1 MRVYAI
7 VSVIVKAQRGAFN
20 HERRNTMS
28 DDLAKLMEQD
38 FEQTNATSVEKI
50 DQQGLTSVAALARTI
65 RDKEAKI
72 SDLEQTLKDEKK
84 TLLKLTDEE
93 MPSMLAEIGMSSFA
107 LDDGSTVEV
116 KQTYGASILVSKRPE
131 AYDWLR
137 DHGHDDII
145 KNTVLCQFGR
155 GEDDQA
161 GAFAAFAQ
169 TQGFIPE
176 QKTEVHPQTLRA
188 FVKERCEAG
197 EDFPMELFG
206 AWVGQRAVI
215 KRGKK

>member
-1 MRVYAI
+1 
-7 VSVIVKAQRGAFN
+7 
-20 HERRNTMS
+20 MS

-38 FEQTNATSVEKI
+38 FEENAASVEKI

-65 RDKEAKI
+65 RDKEARI
-72 SDLEQTLKDEKK
+72 SDLEQTLKEEKK
-84 TLLKLTDEE
+84 ALIKLTDEE
-93 MPSMLAEIGMSSFA
+93 MPSMLAEIGMASFA

-116 KQTYGASILVSKRPE
+116 KQTYGASILVDKRPE
-131 AYDWLR
+131 AYEWLR

-169 TQGFIPE
+169 KQGFIPE

-188 FVKERCEAG
+188 FVKERCETG
-197 EDFPMELFG
+197 EEFPMELFG

>member
-1 MRVYAI
+1 
-7 VSVIVKAQRGAFN
+7 
-20 HERRNTMS
+20 MS
-28 DDLAKLMEQD
+28 DLERLMEQD
-38 FEQTNATSVEKI
+38 FEETNAASVEKI

-72 SDLEQTLKDEKK
+72 SDLEQTLKEEKK
-84 TLLKLTDEE
+84 ALIKLTDEE

-116 KQTYGASILVSKRPE
+116 KQTYGASILVDKRPE
-131 AYDWLR
+131 AYEWLR

-169 TQGFIPE
+169 KQGFIPE

>member
-1 MRVYAI
+1 
-7 VSVIVKAQRGAFN
+7 
-20 HERRNTMS
+20 MS
-28 DDLAKLMEQD
+28 DLERLMEQD

-65 RDKEAKI
+65 RDKEARI
-72 SDLEQTLKDEKK
+72 SDLEQTLKEQKK
-84 TLLKLTDEE
+84 ELLKLTDEE

-116 KQTYGASILVSKRPE
+116 KQTYGASILVDKRPE

-169 TQGFIPE
+169 KQGFIPE

-188 FVKERCEAG
+188 FVKERCETG
-197 EDFPMELFG
+197 EEFPMELFG

>member
-1 MRVYAI
+1 
-7 VSVIVKAQRGAFN
+7 
-20 HERRNTMS
+20 MS
-28 DDLAKLMEQD
+28 DNDLAKLMEQD
-38 FEQTNATSVEKI
+38 FEETIASSVDKI

-65 RDKEAKI
+65 RDKEANI
-72 SDLEQTLKDEKK
+72 SDLEQTLKEEKK
-84 TLLKLTDEE
+84 ALLKLTDEE
-93 MPSMLAEIGMSSFA
+93 MPSMLAEIGMASFA

-155 GEDDQA
+155 GEDEQA

-197 EDFPMELFG
+197 EEFPMELFG

-215 KRGKK
+215 KRSKK

>member
-1 MRVYAI
+1 
-7 VSVIVKAQRGAFN
+7 
-20 HERRNTMS
+20 MS

-38 FEQTNATSVEKI
+38 FEENAATSVEKI

-72 SDLEQTLKDEKK
+72 SDLEQTLKEEKK
-84 TLLKLTDEE
+84 ALLKLTDEE

-116 KQTYGASILVSKRPE
+116 KQTYGASILVDKRPE
-131 AYDWLR
+131 AYEWLR
-137 DHGHDDII
+137 DNGYDDII
-145 KNTVLCQFGR
+145 KNTVACQFGR

-161 GAFAAFAQ
+161 SAFAAFAQ
-169 TQGFIPE
+169 QQGYVPD

>member
-1 MRVYAI
+1 
-7 VSVIVKAQRGAFN
+7 
-20 HERRNTMS
+20 MS

-116 KQTYGASILVSKRPE
+116 KQTYGASILVDKRPE

-155 GEDDQA
+155 GEDDKA
-161 GAFAAFAQ
+161 NAFSAFAEQ
-169 TQGFIPE
+169 EGFVPT
-176 QKTEVHPQTLRA
+176 QKTEIHPQTLRA

-197 EDFPMELFG
+197 EEFPMELFG
-206 AWVGQRAVI
+206 AYVGQRAVI
-215 KRGKK
+215 KRGK

>member
-1 MRVYAI
+1 
-7 VSVIVKAQRGAFN
+7 
-20 HERRNTMS
+20 MS
-28 DDLAKLMEQD
+28 DLERLMEQD
-38 FEQTNATSVEKI
+38 FEETNATSVEKI

-65 RDKEAKI
+65 RDKEARI
-72 SDLEQTLKDEKK
+72 SDLEQTLKEEKK
-84 TLLKLTDEE
+84 SLLKLTDEE

-116 KQTYGASILVSKRPE
+116 KQTYGASILVDKRPE

-169 TQGFIPE
+169 KQGFIPE

-206 AWVGQRAVI
+206 AWVGRRAVI

>member
-1 MRVYAI
+1 
-7 VSVIVKAQRGAFN
+7 
-20 HERRNTMS
+20 MS
-28 DDLAKLMEQD
+28 DLERLMEQD

-65 RDKEAKI
+65 RDKEARI
-72 SDLEQTLKDEKK
+72 SDLEQTLKEEKK
-84 TLLKLTDEE
+84 SLLKLTDEE

-116 KQTYGASILVSKRPE
+116 KQTYGASILVDKRPE
-131 AYDWLR
+131 AYEWLR

-169 TQGFIPE
+169 KQGFIPE

-197 EDFPMELFG
+197 EEFPMELFG

>member
-1 MRVYAI
+1 M
-7 VSVIVKAQRGAFN
+7 G
-20 HERRNTMS
+20 
-28 DDLAKLMEQD
+28 DDLSKLMEQD
-38 FEQTNATSVEKI
+38 FEDKASAIDKI

-65 RDKEAKI
+65 RDKEEKI
-72 SDLEQTLKDEKK
+72 SDLEQQLKDEKK
-84 TLLKLTDEE
+84 ALLKLTDEE

-116 KQTYGASILVSKRPE
+116 RQTYGASILVDKRPE
-131 AYDWLR
+131 AFDWLR
-137 DHGHDDII
+137 DNGYDDII
-145 KNTVLCQFGR
+145 KNSVACQFGR

-161 GAFAAFAQ
+161 SAFAAFAQ
-169 TQGFIPE
+169 QQGHVPM

-197 EDFPMELFG
+197 EEFPMELFG

-215 KRGKK
+215 KRGKNSDK

>member
-1 MRVYAI
+1 
-7 VSVIVKAQRGAFN
+7 
-20 HERRNTMS
+20 MS

-38 FEQTNATSVEKI
+38 FEDKATAIDKI

-65 RDKEAKI
+65 RDKESKI
-72 SDLEQTLKDEKK
+72 SDLEQELKEEKK
-84 TLLKLTDEE
+84 ALIKLTDEE

-116 KQTYGASILVSKRPE
+116 KQTYGASILVEKRPE
-131 AYDWLR
+131 AYEWLR
-137 DHGHDDII
+137 DNGYDDII
-145 KNTVLCQFGR
+145 KNTVACQFGR

-161 GAFAAFAQ
+161 SAFAAFAQ
-169 TQGFIPE
+169 QQGYVPD

-197 EDFPMELFG
+197 EEFPMELFG

>member
-1 MRVYAI
+1 
-7 VSVIVKAQRGAFN
+7 
-20 HERRNTMS
+20 MS
-28 DDLAKLMEQD
+28 DLERLMEQD

-65 RDKEAKI
+65 RDKEARI
-72 SDLEQTLKDEKK
+72 SDLEQTLKEQKK
-84 TLLKLTDEE
+84 ELLKLTDEE

-116 KQTYGASILVSKRPE
+116 KQTYGASILVDKRPE
-131 AYDWLR
+131 AYEWLR

-169 TQGFIPE
+169 KQGFIPE

-206 AWVGQRAVI
+206 AWVGQRAII